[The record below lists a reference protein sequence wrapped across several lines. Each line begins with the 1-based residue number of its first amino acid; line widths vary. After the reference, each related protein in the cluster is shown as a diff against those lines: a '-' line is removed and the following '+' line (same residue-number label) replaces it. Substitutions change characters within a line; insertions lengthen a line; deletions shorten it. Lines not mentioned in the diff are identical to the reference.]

1 MRKVLLLL
9 FAFVTFTFANILQET
24 IDNALPYSTIKL
36 PSGIYS
42 GNIVINKPLTILGK
56 ESDVIIQGDKTGKVV
71 TINSSHV
78 TLKNLTISGSGN
90 QMTRLDS
97 GIQINKASY
106 CEVSDC
112 NITDSLYGIDMVM
125 VNNSIISNNII
136 TSKKNDI
143 SLRGDALKIWYS
155 NNNIIKN
162 NTIAYARDVTL
173 SYSNNNYIDNNIFL
187 HNRFAIHLSLSNQN
201 ILQNNTFEYNSV
213 GIMIMGSKN
222 SEVINNSILSCTGAA
237 GIGVVLKMVSNFL
250 FEKNS
255 VKYNAQGIYIDT
267 KHTEEGMQR
276 IIRYNTIA
284 YNKEAFHFHGAIKNN
299 TITHNEIYAN
309 IDDVVKSAKS
319 DVTYL
324 NIVKNNYWDRYTGFD
339 KDGDNIGDSPHKI
352 YQYADQLWHYNHKL
366 KFFYASPVMSLLNFL
381 ANLAPFV
388 EPILT
393 IEDKKP
399 LISATK
405 E

>member
-97 GIQINKASY
+97 GIQINKASH

-155 NNNIIKN
+155 NNNIIRN

-173 SYSNNNYIDNNIFL
+173 SYSNNNLIENNTFL

-213 GIMIMGSKN
+213 GIMI
-222 SEVINNSILSCTGAA
+222 I
-237 GIGVVLKMVSNFL
+237 F
-250 FEKNS
+250 
-255 VKYNAQGIYIDT
+255 
-267 KHTEEGMQR
+267 
-276 IIRYNTIA
+276 
-284 YNKEAFHFHGAIKNN
+284 
-299 TITHNEIYAN
+299 
-309 IDDVVKSAKS
+309 
-319 DVTYL
+319 
-324 NIVKNNYWDRYTGFD
+324 
-339 KDGDNIGDSPHKI
+339 
-352 YQYADQLWHYNHKL
+352 
-366 KFFYASPVMSLLNFL
+366 
-381 ANLAPFV
+381 
-388 EPILT
+388 
-393 IEDKKP
+393 
-399 LISATK
+399 
-405 E
+405 